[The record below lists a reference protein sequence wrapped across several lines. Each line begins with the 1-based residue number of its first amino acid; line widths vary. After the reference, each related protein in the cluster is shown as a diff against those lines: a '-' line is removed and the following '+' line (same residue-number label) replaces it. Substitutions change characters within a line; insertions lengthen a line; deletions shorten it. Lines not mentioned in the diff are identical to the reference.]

1 VEQPFSTDDVR
12 DIRDVVEWLYH
23 KDTFEDDAEYSDGT
37 NPAELMARW
46 QPWWINCM
54 RLLDGDGAYM
64 HYMYGT
70 ALADEPALDMSIYD
84 IIRMRWIELR
94 NEDIKNSGK

>member
-1 VEQPFSTDDVR
+1 
-12 DIRDVVEWLYH
+12 
-23 KDTFEDDAEYSDGT
+23 
-37 NPAELMARW
+37 
-46 QPWWINCM
+46 M